1 TASQSAAARQHAA
14 AQDAAAEQ
22 ATARAPD
29 VAQPGPASELPRTGK
44 RASADGGILG
54 WVGDR
59 IHDAENWAEDK
70 IEGAV
75 MSVAPGLATLIK
87 EGPGGL
93 LKNAIQPA
101 IQSWVGTVTGG
112 VDIGE
117 IAGQLKQS
125 FSSAFAVLQGAKTG
139 DARCCETLVNGI
151 NAIREVAHA
160 FMNNP
165 VMDAIKSVFTKVSDI
180 VNTVTKL
187 VIGPAFEVLKTLVG
201 GAWDAIGETIGYLVG
216 MIAFQALL
224 DYLSAGTWT
233 GAMAVISGIAK
244 FLNWPMAFLGEA
256 MGLLKKLGG
265 FILDG
270 LKSLGKM
277 AADAAAGAL
286 HEVLG
291 AFREIG
297 TKLGEFADELL
308 SKFGGKT
315 AENDAAHTL
324 ENDAART
331 AENDAARDAGAA
343 KDGKPGDGDGK
354 PGDGAA
360 DSAATKE
367 AQKAAELPQA
377 IAISRSIATAE
388 DVGGVPGPA
397 IAVSLDALK
406 ARYSWIKAYEA
417 VPNAAGFEIF
427 LIASKFSI
435 IQAHNRMAQLPM
447 DVQIQFSGLSDEAI
461 TKFAALDDAAL
472 TRFATL
478 DETALIKFGE
488 LDEAA
493 LAKFGQLSEAEL
505 AKFAKLDRTAL
516 ENFGALRELNM
527 LQAYGQLS
535 DEALAKFAKLDRGT
549 LEKFAGWAHDNP
561 RPILQ
566 NIALQN
572 DETIDLLSK
581 LKVQPESKAINASA
595 PFETRQIRAPGMTY
609 QIDRGTISHVLER
622 HHPDFWIGE
631 VKQIQSF
638 LPRSLTPADLSDV
651 IMDVFNQ
658 NRDKIL
664 ARGAGTFQVE
674 GVSHGFRWTVGFKNG
689 RIGQLYPIF

>member
-1 TASQSAAARQHAA
+1 
-14 AQDAAAEQ
+14 
-22 ATARAPD
+22 
-29 VAQPGPASELPRTGK
+29 
-44 RASADGGILG
+44 
-54 WVGDR
+54 
-59 IHDAENWAEDK
+59 
-70 IEGAV
+70 
-75 MSVAPGLATLIK
+75 
-87 EGPGGL
+87 
-93 LKNAIQPA
+93 
-101 IQSWVGTVTGG
+101 
-112 VDIGE
+112 
-117 IAGQLKQS
+117 
-125 FSSAFAVLQGAKTG
+125 
-139 DARCCETLVNGI
+139 
-151 NAIREVAHA
+151 
-160 FMNNP
+160 
-165 VMDAIKSVFTKVSDI
+165 
-180 VNTVTKL
+180 
-187 VIGPAFEVLKTLVG
+187 
-201 GAWDAIGETIGYLVG
+201 
-216 MIAFQALL
+216 
-224 DYLSAGTWT
+224 
-233 GAMAVISGIAK
+233 VISGIAK
-244 FLNWPMAFLGEA
+244 FLNWPMEFLGEA

-315 AENDAAHTL
+315 VENDAAHTL

-343 KDGKPGDGDGK
+343 KDGQPGDGQGH

-360 DSAATKE
+360 DSAAAKE

-427 LIASKFSI
+427 LIASRFSI
-435 IQAHNRMAQLPM
+435 IQAHNRMSQLPM
-447 DVQIQFSGLSDEAI
+447 DVQIQFSGLSDSAI

-478 DETALIKFGE
+478 DEAALIKFGE

-493 LAKFGQLSEAEL
+493 LLKFGELDEAAL

-516 ENFGALRELNM
+516 EKFGGLREVNM
-527 LQAYGQLS
+527 LEAYAELS
-535 DEALAKFAKLDRGT
+535 DEALAKLSRLDRST

-561 RPILQ
+561 DPILR
-566 NIALQN
+566 NIARQS
-572 DETIDLLSK
+572 DETIDLLAT

-595 PFETRQIRAPGMTY
+595 PFETIQIRAPGMTY

-631 VKQIQSF
+631 VKLTQSF
-638 LPRSLTPADLSDV
+638 LPRSLTPADIADV
-651 IMDVFNQ
+651 LKEVFNQ
-658 NRDKIL
+658 NREKIL
-664 ARGAGTFQVE
+664 ELGVGTFQVE
-674 GVSHGFRWTVGFKNG
+674 GASHGFRWTVGFKNG